1 MPAIPEG
8 KHTFDFPNSDDWYAF
23 KYDEIDPTK
32 PGFYQA
38 RLEKIDGLKGVDIV
52 AGIRPAFHTLT
63 LIEVKDFRHHAHAL
77 KEEMRLGTLLLEIM
91 QKAIHTCGGLYL
103 GARSNDALLDAELL
117 AAMLRPTQ
125 RITLVLFLAQDAVR
139 PSLPVWEKAKQ
150 EQNRQVRRQDMLKK
164 LREKLGPLGIVC
176 ALAESNNLPK
186 HCGWTVKELP

>member
-8 KHTFDFPNSDDWYAF
+8 KHTFNFPDSDDWHAF
-23 KYDEIDPTK
+23 KYDEKNAAQIS
-32 PGFYQA
+32 FYQA

-63 LIEVKDFRHHAHAL
+63 LLEAKDFRHHAHAL
-77 KEEMRLGTLLLEIM
+77 KEEMRLGTLLLEIV
-91 QKAIHTCGGLYL
+91 QKTVHTCGGLYL
-103 GARSNDALLDAELL
+103 GAHSNDALLDAELRV
-117 AAMLRPTQ
+117 AMLRPAQ

-139 PSLPVWEKAKQ
+139 PSLSAWEKAKQ

-176 ALAESNNLPK
+176 ALVELNNLPAR
-186 HCGWTVKELP
+186 CGWTVTELS